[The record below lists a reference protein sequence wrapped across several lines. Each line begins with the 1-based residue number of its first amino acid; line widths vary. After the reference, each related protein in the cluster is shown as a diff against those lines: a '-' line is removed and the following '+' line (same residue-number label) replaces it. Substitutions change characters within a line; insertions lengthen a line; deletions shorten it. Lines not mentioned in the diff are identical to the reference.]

1 MLSRAS
7 VGIGAQGVLHV
18 SSNAGV
24 SIINVW
30 RLLPLCVELR
40 SDQWVGVALCLIAV
54 EKRLVSQ
61 ADQTMVSVPLTS
73 RWLQNGLAVPQSQPG
88 HLN

>member
-1 MLSRAS
+1 
-7 VGIGAQGVLHV
+7 VIHV

-24 SIINVW
+24 SIINVWRLW

-54 EKRLVSQ
+54 DKRLLARAVT
-61 ADQTMVSVPLTS
+61 TM
-73 RWLQNGLAVPQSQPG
+73 LAAHARV
-88 HLN
+88 